1 VLELA
6 ILGLLKERPMHGYDI
21 RRSLREDFGV
31 LSNLSFGSL
40 YPALARLETAQ
51 AVRAAEP
58 APPLGRGRHL
68 ADEVPLTG
76 SLTGERAAFVAR
88 RATAKAAAALG
99 GRSTRARKVYEITP
113 GGEELFEELLE
124 SADGQG
130 GDPRG
135 FSLRLAFARHLSP
148 QARIRLLERRR
159 GELAER
165 LQRGEHSLAR
175 RTRPVDEYEQSIA
188 EHAQETV
195 ANDLS
200 WVERLLAR
208 ERTALASPVGDASV
222 SKRAARRAAAAA
234 AGNRGGGLPAG
245 AGAGIAQ
252 DARQRP

>member
-1 VLELA
+1 
-6 ILGLLKERPMHGYDI
+6 
-21 RRSLREDFGV
+21 
-31 LSNLSFGSL
+31 
-40 YPALARLETAQ
+40 
-51 AVRAAEP
+51 
-58 APPLGRGRHL
+58 
-68 ADEVPLTG
+68 VPLTG

-113 GGEELFEELLE
+113 GGEELFEQLLE

-159 GELAER
+159 SELAER
-165 LQRGEHSLAR
+165 FQRGERSLAR

-200 WVERLLAR
+200 WVERLLTR
-208 ERTALASPVGDASV
+208 ERTALASSV
-222 SKRAARRAAAAA
+222 ADPGISKHVARRAAAA
-234 AGNRGGGLPAG
+234 GNPGGGALPAR
-245 AGAGIAQ
+245 AGARVAQ